1 MNFNKHSALEGQHAV
16 LSASNSSWV
25 NYDAEKMQDY
35 IRNRAATRRGT
46 ELHNLAADL
55 IRLGV
60 KLPRTTQTLN
70 AYVNDAIGFR
80 MQPEQML
87 FYSPNAFGTAD
98 AISFDQSKGL
108 LRIHD
113 LKTGVSPTPFRQLHV
128 YVAFF
133 CLEYDIKPGEIQA
146 KLRIYK
152 QDEVFEDEPEL
163 MDIVN
168 IMDKIKKFDQVIT
181 QTYQELR

>member
-1 MNFNKHSALEGQHAV
+1 MDFNKHSDLAGRHAV

-25 NYDAEKMQDY
+25 NYDEEKMEAF
-35 IRNRAATRRGT
+35 IRNRAATARGT

-60 KLPRTTQTLN
+60 RLPETTQTLN
-70 AYVNDAIGFR
+70 SYVNDAIGFR

-87 FYSPNAFGTAD
+87 FYSPHAFGTAD
-98 AISFDQSKGL
+98 AISFDLEKKL

-128 YVAFF
+128 YAAFF
-133 CLEYDIKPGEIQA
+133 CLEYDIKPGEIDIL
-146 KLRIYK
+146 LRIYK
-152 QDEVFEDEPEL
+152 QDEVFEEEPEL

-168 IMDKIKKFDQVIT
+168 VMDKIKRLDKVISQV
-181 QTYQELR
+181 YDDLY